1 MNPAIAYDI
10 TRLVT
15 RVLNVTP
22 NGIDRIDFALARHFL
37 RHPDAAGMMATALG
51 PRVLAGNKAR
61 GAVEAIGAHWGE
73 EAEPE
78 DDPGY
83 LRVRAELL
91 GTEPPPAR
99 RAAPRIA
106 HGRSGRLLGALHSLA
121 AYGMAIG
128 EPPRKALAKG
138 ARYVNVS
145 QFPLWVA
152 SYFRWLEDRRDV
164 RAVFFIHDILPI
176 EMPEYFR
183 EAEYERHRSRLANLA
198 KFGAGALVTTDVVRQ
213 GLDAYLRTLGRTDF
227 PICVA
232 PIPVAPIFASVPAQ
246 DPVLQ
251 KGAPYF
257 VICSTIEPRKNH
269 LMLLHVWRELVR
281 RDGRA
286 APKLV
291 IVGGR
296 GWKFEAVAALL
307 ERSPAL
313 RGHVVEV
320 SGLTTPS
327 LKRLLDGARALLM
340 PSFAEGYG
348 LPVIEA
354 LTARVPVIASDIPV
368 FREICGKRATLI
380 SPLDGERWLE
390 TIRAFAKKDA
400 RAEAAEASAAGP
412 GNWDDYFA
420 RIDAFAK
427 AL

>member
-1 MNPAIAYDI
+1 MNPSTAYDI

-37 RHPDAAGMMATALG
+37 GKPDAAGMMATGLG
-51 PRVLAGNKAR
+51 PRVLSGDRAR
-61 GAVEAIGAHWGE
+61 AAVEAIGAHWGE

-78 DDPGY
+78 NDPGY
-83 LRVRAELL
+83 LRVRAELI
-91 GTEPPPAR
+91 GTAPPPAS

-106 HGRSGRLLGALHSLA
+106 QGRSGRVVGALHSLG

-128 EPPRKALAKG
+128 GSPRTALAKG
-138 ARYVNVS
+138 AHYVNVS
-145 QFPLWVA
+145 QFPLWVG

-164 RAVFFIHDILPI
+164 KAVFFIHDVLPI

-183 EAEYERHRSRLANLA
+183 EAEYERFRKRLANLA
-198 KFGAGALVTTDVVRQ
+198 RFGTAALVTTEVVRQ
-213 GLDAYLRTLGRTDF
+213 GLEAQLRALGRTDF

-232 PIPVAPIFASVPAQ
+232 PIPVAPIFATEAAPDPALR
-246 DPVLQ
+246 DV
-251 KGAPYF
+251 PYF
-257 VICSTIEPRKNH
+257 VVCSTIEPRKNH
-269 LMLLHVWRELVR
+269 LLLLHVWRELVR
-281 RDGRA
+281 RDGAA
-286 APKLV
+286 APRLV

-307 ERSPAL
+307 DRSPAL

-320 SGLTTPS
+320 SGLATPS

-348 LPVIEA
+348 LPVVEA
-354 LTARVPVIASDIPV
+354 LTAGVSVIASDIPV
-368 FREICGKRATLI
+368 FQEICGTGATLI
-380 SPLDGERWLE
+380 SPLNGEAWLE
-390 TIRAFAKKDA
+390 TIRDFA
-400 RAEAAEASAAGP
+400 RAESRAGRAGTSP
-412 GNWDDYFA
+412 AQIGTWEDYFA
-420 RIDAFAK
+420 RIDAFVD

>member
-1 MNPAIAYDI
+1 MQPPIAYDI

-37 RHPDAAGMMATALG
+37 ARPGAAGMMATALG
-51 PRVLAGNKAR
+51 PRVLSGDKAR
-61 GAVEAIGAHWGE
+61 TAVAAIGAHWGE

-83 LRVRAELL
+83 VRVRAELL
-91 GTEPPPAR
+91 GTEPPQAR
-99 RAAPRIA
+99 RATTRIA
-106 HGRSGRLLGALHSLA
+106 QGRSGRVLGAVHALG

-128 EPPRKALAKG
+128 DSPRTALAQQ
-138 ARYVNVS
+138 ARYINVS

-152 SYFRWLEDRRDV
+152 GYFRWLEDRRDV
-164 RAVFFIHDILPI
+164 RAVFFIHDVLPI

-183 EAEYERHRSRLANLA
+183 EAEYERFRARLANLA
-198 KFGAGALVTTDVVRQ
+198 RFGTAALVTTNVVRE
-213 GLDAYLRTLGRTDF
+213 GLEAHLRALGRTDF
-227 PICVA
+227 AICVA
-232 PIPVAPIFASVPAQ
+232 PIPVAPIFAAAPAP
-246 DPVLQ
+246 DAALAGV
-251 KGAPYF
+251 PYF
-257 VICSTIEPRKNH
+257 VVCSTIEPRKNH
-269 LMLLHVWRELVR
+269 LLLLQVWRELVR
-281 RDGRA
+281 RDGTA

-307 ERSPAL
+307 DRSPAL

-348 LPVIEA
+348 LPVVEA
-354 LTARVPVIASDIPV
+354 LTAGVPAIASDIPV
-368 FREICGKRATLI
+368 FREICRDRATLI
-380 SPLDGERWLE
+380 SPLDGEAWLE
-390 TIRAFAKKDA
+390 AIRELADA
-400 RAEAAEASAAGP
+400 ERRTANTAISAAGP
-412 GNWDDYFA
+412 GTWGDYFA
-420 RIDAFAK
+420 RIDAFAN

>member
-1 MNPAIAYDI
+1 MQPATAYDI

-37 RHPDAAGMMATALG
+37 SEADAAGIMATALG
-51 PRVLAGNKAR
+51 PRVLAGDKAR
-61 GAVEAIGAHWGE
+61 AAVEAIGAHWGE

-78 DDPGY
+78 ADTGY
-83 LRVRAELL
+83 LRVRAGLL
-91 GTEPPPAR
+91 GEEPPAAKRATAR
-99 RAAPRIA
+99 VAQ
-106 HGRSGRLLGALHSLA
+106 GRSGRVLGALHALG

-128 EPPRKALAKG
+128 GAPRTALAKG

-152 SYFRWLEDRRDV
+152 SYFRWLEERRDV
-164 RAVFFIHDILPI
+164 KAVFFIHDVLPI

-183 EAEYERHRSRLANLA
+183 EAEYERFRARLANLA
-198 KFGAGALVTTDVVRQ
+198 RFGTAALVTTNVVRE
-213 GLDAYLRTLGRTDF
+213 GLQRQLPPLGCADF

-232 PIPVAPIFASVPAQ
+232 PIPVAPIFSSPPAP
-246 DPVLQ
+246 DPALAGV
-251 KGAPYF
+251 PYF
-257 VICSTIEPRKNH
+257 VVCSTIEPRKNH
-269 LMLLHVWRELVR
+269 LTLLHVWRELVA
-281 RDGRA
+281 RDGAA

-307 ERSPAL
+307 DRSPAL

-348 LPVIEA
+348 LPVVEA
-354 LTARVPVIASDIPV
+354 LTAGVPVIASDIPV
-368 FREICGKRATLI
+368 FREIAGGRATLI
-380 SPLDGERWLE
+380 SPLDGEHWLE
-390 TIRAFAKKDA
+390 TIRELARVDA
-400 RAEAAEASAAGP
+400 RNGITRASIGGP
-412 GNWDDYFA
+412 GSWADYFA
-420 RIDAFAK
+420 KIDAFVNV
-427 AL
+427 L

>member
-37 RHPDAAGMMATALG
+37 SEPGAAGMMATAFG
-51 PRVLAGNKAR
+51 PRVLSGDTAR
-61 GAVEAIGAHWGE
+61 AAVEAIGAHWGE
-73 EAEPE
+73 EAAPE

-83 LRVRAELL
+83 LRVRAQLL
-91 GTEPPPAR
+91 GTEAPPTE
-99 RAAPRIA
+99 RAAPRIS
-106 HGRSGRLLGALHSLA
+106 HGRSGRILGALHSLG
-121 AYGMAIG
+121 AYGLAIG
-128 EPPRKALAKG
+128 QSPRTAPAQR

-183 EAEYERHRSRLANLA
+183 EAEYERFRARLANLA
-198 KFGAGALVTTDVVRQ
+198 RFGAAALVTTNVVRE
-213 GLDAYLRTLGRTDF
+213 GLEAHLRSLGRTDF
-227 PICVA
+227 PVCVA
-232 PIPVAPIFASVPAQ
+232 PIPVAPIFASEPAP
-246 DPVLQ
+246 DAALQ
-251 KGAPYF
+251 GLPYF

-269 LMLLHVWRELVR
+269 LLLLQVWRELVR
-281 RDGRA
+281 RDGPG

-307 ERSPAL
+307 DRSPAL
-313 RGHVVEV
+313 RNHVVEV

-327 LKRLLDGARALLM
+327 LKRLIDGARALLM

-348 LPVIEA
+348 LPVVEA
-354 LTARVPVIASDIPV
+354 LTAGVAVIASDIPV
-368 FREICGKRATLI
+368 FREICGNRATLI

-390 TIRAFAKKDA
+390 TIREFARADA
-400 RAEAAEASAAGP
+400 RRTTPGEPAAAAL
-412 GNWDDYFA
+412 NWDDYFT
-420 RIDAFAK
+420 RIDAFVN

>member
-1 MNPAIAYDI
+1 MNPSTAYDI

-37 RHPDAAGMMATALG
+37 GAPDAAGMMATGLG
-51 PRVLAGNKAR
+51 PRVLSGEKAR
-61 GAVEAIGAHWGE
+61 AAVDAIGAHWGE

-78 DDPGY
+78 NDPGY
-83 LRVRAELL
+83 RRVGAELL
-91 GTEPPPAR
+91 GTAPPPAG
-99 RAAPRIA
+99 RAAPRISQ
-106 HGRSGRLLGALHSLA
+106 GRSGRVLGAVHALG

-128 EPPRKALAKG
+128 GSPRTALAKG
-138 ARYVNVS
+138 AHYVNVS
-145 QFPLWVA
+145 QFPLWVPA
-152 SYFRWLEDRRDV
+152 YFRWLEDRTDV
-164 RAVFFIHDILPI
+164 RAVFFIHDVLPI

-183 EAEYERHRSRLANLA
+183 EAEYERFRKRLANLA
-198 KFGAGALVTTDVVRQ
+198 RFGTAALVTTNVVKE
-213 GLDAYLRTLGRTDF
+213 GLEAQLRALGRADF

-232 PIPVAPIFASVPAQ
+232 PIPVAPIFASPPAP
-246 DPVLQ
+246 DPALRDV
-251 KGAPYF
+251 PYF

-269 LMLLHVWRELVR
+269 LLLLQVWRELVR
-281 RDGRA
+281 RDGPG

-291 IVGGR
+291 LVGGR

-307 ERSPAL
+307 DRSPAL

-348 LPVIEA
+348 LPVVEA
-354 LTARVPVIASDIPV
+354 QIAGVPVIASDIPV
-368 FREICGKRATLI
+368 FREICGTRATLI

-390 TIRAFAKKDA
+390 AIRGLA
-400 RAEAAEASAAGP
+400 RAAPGAGTTGTSRPHP
-412 GNWDDYFA
+412 GTWETYFA
-420 RIDAFAK
+420 RIDAFVN

>member
-1 MNPAIAYDI
+1 MNSATAYDI

-37 RHPDAAGMMATALG
+37 RHPDATGMMATALG
-51 PRVLAGNKAR
+51 PRVLAGDKAR

-91 GTEPPPAR
+91 GTEPSPAG
-99 RAAPRIA
+99 RAAPRIS
-106 HGRSGRLLGALHSLA
+106 HGRSGRVLGALQSLGT
-121 AYGMAIG
+121 YGMAIG
-128 EPPRKALAKG
+128 QSPRRALARG
-138 ARYVNVS
+138 ARYLNVS
-145 QFPLWVA
+145 QFPLWVPA
-152 SYFRWLEDRRDV
+152 YFRWLEDRRDV
-164 RAVFFIHDILPI
+164 RAVFFIHDVLPI

-183 EAEYERHRSRLANLA
+183 EAEYERHRSRLANVA
-198 KFGAGALVTTDVVRQ
+198 RFGAGALVTTNVVRES
-213 GLDAYLRTLGRTDF
+213 LEAHLRTLGRADF
-227 PICVA
+227 PICVT
-232 PIPVAPIFASVPAQ
+232 PIPVAPIFASPPAP
-246 DPVLQ
+246 DPALQ
-251 KGAPYF
+251 NVPYF

-269 LMLLHVWRELVR
+269 LMLLQVWRELVR
-281 RDGRA
+281 RNAPG

-296 GWKFEAVAALL
+296 GWKFEAVTALL
-307 ERSPAL
+307 DRSPGL

-348 LPVIEA
+348 LPVVEA
-354 LTARVPVIASDIPV
+354 LTARVPVIASDIAV
-368 FREICGKRATLI
+368 FREICGTRATLI

-390 TIRAFAKKDA
+390 TIRAFAKKEG
-400 RAEAAEASAAGP
+400 RTEAAEASAAGP
-412 GNWDDYFA
+412 GNWNDYFA
-420 RIDAFAK
+420 RIDAFVN

>member
-37 RHPDAAGMMATALG
+37 SQPDSAGMMATALG
-51 PRVLAGNKAR
+51 PRVLAGDKAR

-78 DDPGY
+78 DDAGY

-91 GTEPPPAR
+91 GTKPPPAR

-106 HGRSGRLLGALHSLA
+106 NGRSGRLLGALHSLG
-121 AYGMAIG
+121 AYGIAIG
-128 EPPRKALAKG
+128 GSPRTALAQK

-164 RAVFFIHDILPI
+164 RAVFFIHDVLPI

-198 KFGAGALVTTDVVRQ
+198 RFGAGALVTTNVVRES
-213 GLDAYLRTLGRTDF
+213 LEEHLRTLGRTDL

-232 PIPVAPIFASVPAQ
+232 PIPVAPIFASERAHDPA
-246 DPVLQ
+246 LQ
-251 KGAPYF
+251 SVPYF

-269 LMLLHVWRELVR
+269 LMLLQVWRELVR
-281 RDGRA
+281 RDGAA

-307 ERSPAL
+307 DRSPAL

-348 LPVIEA
+348 LPVVEA
-354 LTARVPVIASDIPV
+354 LTAGVPVIASDVAV
-368 FREICGKRATLI
+368 FREICGARATLI

-390 TIRAFAKKDA
+390 TIRALAAKDA
-400 RAEAAEASAAGP
+400 RAEMGTASAAGP
-412 GNWDDYFA
+412 GSWDDYFA
-420 RIDAFAK
+420 RIDAFAN

>member
-1 MNPAIAYDI
+1 MNPATTYDI

-37 RHPDAAGMMATALG
+37 SRPDAAGMMATGLG
-51 PRVLAGNKAR
+51 PRVLSGDKAR
-61 GAVEAIGAHWGE
+61 AAVEAIGAHWGE

-91 GTEPPPAR
+91 GAEPLPAD
-99 RAAPRIA
+99 RATPRIS
-106 HGRSGRLLGALHSLA
+106 HGRSGRVLGALHSLA

-128 EPPRKALAKG
+128 GSPRTALAEG
-138 ARYVNVS
+138 GRYINVS
-145 QFPLWVA
+145 QFPLWVPA
-152 SYFRWLEDRRDV
+152 YFRWLEDRRDV
-164 RAVFFIHDILPI
+164 RAVFFIHDVLPI

-183 EAEYERHRSRLANLA
+183 EAEYERFRKRLANLA
-198 KFGAGALVTTDVVRQ
+198 RFGTAALVTTNVVRE
-213 GLDAYLRTLGRTDF
+213 GLEAQLRSIGRTDF

-232 PIPVAPIFASVPAQ
+232 PIPVAPIFATGAAPDPA
-246 DPVLQ
+246 LR
-251 KGAPYF
+251 GLPYF

-269 LMLLHVWRELVR
+269 LLLLHIWRELVR
-281 RDGRA
+281 RDGPG

-307 ERSPAL
+307 DRSPAL
-313 RGHVVEV
+313 RGHVLEV

-348 LPVIEA
+348 LPVVEA
-354 LTARVPVIASDIPV
+354 LTAGVPVIASDIPV
-368 FREICGKRATLI
+368 FREISANRATLI

-390 TIRAFAKKDA
+390 TIRELARTDVIPG
-400 RAEAAEASAAGP
+400 RAEIPGP
-412 GNWDDYFA
+412 GPGTWEDYFA
-420 RIDAFAK
+420 RIDAFGN

>member
-37 RHPDAAGMMATALG
+37 SRPGAAGMMATGLG
-51 PRVLAGNKAR
+51 PRILSQDKAR
-61 GAVEAIGAHWGE
+61 EAVEAIGAHWGE
-73 EAEPE
+73 EAESE

-83 LRVRAELL
+83 VRVRAELI
-91 GTEPPPAR
+91 GAEPPPAR
-99 RAAPRIA
+99 RAAPRIS
-106 HGRSGRLLGALHSLA
+106 HGRSGRVLGALHALG
-121 AYGMAIG
+121 AYGMAVG
-128 EPPRKALAKG
+128 QSPRAALARG

-145 QFPLWVA
+145 QFPLWVPA
-152 SYFRWLEDRRDV
+152 YFRWLEDRRDV
-164 RAVFFIHDILPI
+164 RAVFFIHDVLPI

-183 EAEYERHRSRLANLA
+183 EAEYERFRARLANLA
-198 KFGAGALVTTDVVRQ
+198 RFGAGALVTTNVVRE
-213 GLDAYLRTLGRTDF
+213 GLEAQLRARGRADF

-232 PIPVAPIFASVPAQ
+232 PIPVAPIFATEAAPDPA
-246 DPVLQ
+246 LQ
-251 KGAPYF
+251 GVPYF
-257 VICSTIEPRKNH
+257 VVCSTIEPRKNH
-269 LMLLHVWRELVR
+269 LLLLQVWRELVR
-281 RDGRA
+281 RDGPG

-307 ERSPAL
+307 DRSPPL

-348 LPVIEA
+348 LPVVEA
-354 LTARVPVIASDIPV
+354 LRAGVPVIASDIPV
-368 FREICGKRATLI
+368 FQEICGDRATLI
-380 SPLDGERWLE
+380 SPLDGEAWLE
-390 TIRAFAKKDA
+390 TIRARGK
-400 RAEAAEASAAGP
+400 AERRPANAAISAAGP
-412 GNWDDYFA
+412 GTWENYFA
-420 RIDAFAK
+420 RIDVFVS

>member
-1 MNPAIAYDI
+1 MQPSIAYDI

-37 RHPDAAGMMATALG
+37 ARADSAGMMATGLG
-51 PRVLAGNKAR
+51 PRVLSGDKAR
-61 GAVEAIGAHWGE
+61 AAVEAIGAHWGE

-78 DDPGY
+78 DDPAY

-91 GTEPPPAR
+91 GREAPEAK
-99 RAAPRIA
+99 RATARIA
-106 HGRSGRLLGALHSLA
+106 QGRSGRVIGAVRALG

-128 EPPRKALAKG
+128 QSPRTALAQG
-138 ARYVNVS
+138 ARYINVS

-152 SYFRWLEDRRDV
+152 GYFRWLEARRDV
-164 RAVFFIHDILPI
+164 RAVFFIHDVLPI

-183 EAEYERHRSRLANLA
+183 EAEYERFRARLANLA
-198 KFGAGALVTTDVVRQ
+198 RFGTAALVTTNVVRE
-213 GLDAYLRTLGRTDF
+213 GLEAQLRGLGRTDF

-232 PIPVAPIFASVPAQ
+232 PIPVAPIFTTAPRPDAALAEV
-246 DPVLQ
+246 
-251 KGAPYF
+251 PYF

-269 LMLLHVWRELVR
+269 LLLLQVWRELVR
-281 RDGRA
+281 RDGPG

-291 IVGGR
+291 IIGGR

-307 ERSPAL
+307 DRSPAL

-320 SGLTTPS
+320 SGLATPS

-348 LPVIEA
+348 LPVVEA
-354 LTARVPVIASDIPV
+354 VTAGVPVIASDIPV
-368 FREICGKRATLI
+368 FQEIAGGWATLI
-380 SPLDGERWLE
+380 SPLDGEAWLE
-390 TIRAFAKKDA
+390 TIRAFARTDA
-400 RAEAAEASAAGP
+400 RTGRAHISTAGP
-412 GNWDDYFA
+412 GSWDDYFA
-420 RIDAFAK
+420 RIDAFVN

>member
-37 RHPDAAGMMATALG
+37 AHADAAGMMATGLG
-51 PRVLAGNKAR
+51 PRVLSGDKAR
-61 GAVEAIGAHWGE
+61 HAVEAIGAHWGE

-91 GTEPPPAR
+91 GKEPPPAR

-106 HGRSGRLLGALHSLA
+106 HGRSGRVLGALHSLG

-128 EPPRKALAKG
+128 GSPRTALAKG

-183 EAEYERHRSRLANLA
+183 EAEFERHRSRLANLA
-198 KFGAGALVTTDVVRQ
+198 RFGAGALVTTDVVRQ
-213 GLDAYLRTLGRTDF
+213 GLDAYLRTLGRSDL

-232 PIPVAPIFASVPAQ
+232 PIPVAPIFASAPAP
-246 DPVLQ
+246 DPGLQ
-251 KGAPYF
+251 NVPYF

-269 LMLLHVWRELVR
+269 LMLLQVWRELVR
-281 RDGRA
+281 RDGPG

-307 ERSPAL
+307 DRSPAL

-348 LPVIEA
+348 LPVVEA
-354 LTARVPVIASDIPV
+354 LTARVPVIASDVPV
-368 FREICGKRATLI
+368 FREICGTEATLI

-390 TIRAFAKKDA
+390 TIRAFATKDA
-400 RAEAAEASAAGP
+400 RAETAAASAAGR
-412 GNWDDYFA
+412 GSWEDYFA
-420 RIDAFAK
+420 RIDAFSN

>member
-1 MNPAIAYDI
+1 MNPAVTYDI

-37 RHPDAAGMMATALG
+37 SRADAAGMMATALG
-51 PRVLAGNKAR
+51 PRILSGEKAR

-83 LRVRAELL
+83 VRVRAELL
-91 GTEPPPAR
+91 GTEPSPAS
-99 RAAPRIA
+99 RAAPRIS
-106 HGRSGRLLGALHSLA
+106 HGRSGRVAGALHSLG
-121 AYGMAIG
+121 AYGLAIG
-128 EPPRKALAKG
+128 QSPRTALAQR

-145 QFPLWVA
+145 QFPLWVPA
-152 SYFRWLEDRRDV
+152 YFRWLEDRRDV
-164 RAVFFIHDILPI
+164 RAVFFIHDVLPI

-183 EAEYERHRSRLANLA
+183 EAEYERHRARLANLA
-198 KFGAGALVTTDVVRQ
+198 RFGAGALVTTDVVRQ
-213 GLDAYLRTLGRTDF
+213 GLDAHLRSLGRMDF

-232 PIPVAPIFASVPAQ
+232 PIPVAPIFATAAAA

-251 KGAPYF
+251 GVPYF

-269 LMLLHVWRELVR
+269 LLLLQAWRELVT
-281 RDGRA
+281 RDGPG

-307 ERSPAL
+307 DRSPAL
-313 RGHVVEV
+313 RAHVVEV

-327 LKRLLDGARALLM
+327 LKQLLDGARALLM

-354 LTARVPVIASDIPV
+354 LTAGVPVIASDIPV
-368 FREICGKRATLI
+368 FREICGDRATLI
-380 SPLDGERWLE
+380 SPLNGEAWLE
-390 TIRAFAKKDA
+390 AIRAQANA
-400 RAEAAEASAAGP
+400 QRRPTSAAVSISAP
-412 GNWDDYFA
+412 GTWENYFA
-420 RIDAFAK
+420 RIDTFVN

>member
-1 MNPAIAYDI
+1 MNPSTAYDI

-37 RHPDAAGMMATALG
+37 GRPGAAGMMATGLG
-51 PRVLAGNKAR
+51 PRVLSGDKAR
-61 GAVEAIGAHWGE
+61 AAVEAIGAHWGE

-83 LRVRAELL
+83 VRVRAELL
-91 GTEPPPAR
+91 GTAPPPAN

-106 HGRSGRLLGALHSLA
+106 QGRSGRVLGALHSLG

-128 EPPRKALAKG
+128 GSPRTALAKG
-138 ARYVNVS
+138 AHYVNVS
-145 QFPLWVA
+145 QFPLWVP
-152 SYFRWLEDRRDV
+152 SYFRWLEDRRDI
-164 RAVFFIHDILPI
+164 RAVFFIHDVLPI

-183 EAEYERHRSRLANLA
+183 EAEYERFRKRLANLA
-198 KFGAGALVTTDVVRQ
+198 RFGTAALVTTNVVRR
-213 GLDAYLRTLGRTDF
+213 GLQAQLRPLGPTDF
-227 PICVA
+227 PVCVA
-232 PIPVAPIFASVPAQ
+232 PMPVAPIFAIEAAP
-246 DPVLQ
+246 DPELRDV
-251 KGAPYF
+251 PYF

-269 LMLLHVWRELVR
+269 LLLLQVWRELVR
-281 RDGRA
+281 RDGPA

-296 GWKFEAVAALL
+296 GWKFEAVATLL
-307 ERSPAL
+307 DRSPPL

-320 SGLTTPS
+320 SGLATPS

-348 LPVIEA
+348 LPVVEA
-354 LTARVPVIASDIPV
+354 LTAGVPVVASDIPV
-368 FREICGKRATLI
+368 FREICGDRARLI
-380 SPLDGERWLE
+380 SPLDGEAWLE
-390 TIRAFAKKDA
+390 AIREFAQGDIRPELA
-400 RAEAAEASAAGP
+400 RSSATGP
-412 GNWDDYFA
+412 GTWEDYFA
-420 RIDAFAK
+420 RIDAFVD